1 MTSATLWGKDWGKS
15 IMATKGLTKPL
26 TAALVRSAKAP
37 GKYHDGKGTG
47 LYLRVEPNGSRFW
60 VQRTT
65 VNGKRREIGL
75 GSPPIVSLVEAREE
89 AEANKRL
96 IRRGE
101 DPLAQKRKT
110 RHQKTFREAAR
121 AAHVELAPTWK
132 NPKDRAAFL
141 TTLETYVFPH
151 FGSMPLADVTSA
163 DIRHAILLAREQ
175 APSVAK
181 KLVYR
186 VSAIFKW
193 GIAEGICTT
202 NPATTDAL
210 ALPRVERKVQ
220 HRKALP
226 YSEVTACI
234 ERVHSSGAWLATK
247 LAFEFVV
254 LTACRSGEVRAAM
267 WDEVEFPDG
276 TDATS
281 ATSATSATWVI
292 PLDRMKMKRPHRV
305 PLCAQAMDVLRQ
317 ADRLRNATGLI
328 FPSARGKVLSDMTLS
343 KLIKELG
350 IDADVHGFRTSFR
363 TWAQEQTNY
372 PREIAEAALAHK
384 VGDAVEQAY
393 ARSDLFEKR
402 RAMMAD
408 WAQYLSDQFK
418 SDSLNLV

>member
-1 MTSATLWGKDWGKS
+1 
-15 IMATKGLTKPL
+15 MALNARSGPL
-26 TAALVRSAKAP
+26 TAALVRSAKEP

-101 DPLAQKRKT
+101 DPLAQKRKA
-110 RHQKTFREAAR
+110 RRQKTFEEAAR
-121 AAHVELAPTWK
+121 AAHVELSPTWK
-132 NPKDRAAFL
+132 NSKDRAAFL
-141 TTLETYVFPH
+141 TSMENYIFPR
-151 FGSMPLADVTSA
+151 FGNVPLADVTSA
-163 DIRHAILLAREQ
+163 DVRQAILVAREK
-175 APSVAK
+175 APSIAK
-181 KLVYR
+181 KLIYR
-186 VSAIFKW
+186 TSAVFKW
-193 GIAEGICTT
+193 GIAEGVCIM

-226 YSEVTACI
+226 YVEVADSIRC
-234 ERVHSSGAWLATK
+234 VQSSGAWLATK
-247 LAFEFVV
+247 LAFEFAV

-267 WDEVEFPDG
+267 WDEVEFPEG
-276 TDATS
+276 ATATS
-281 ATSATSATWVI
+281 ATFATWVI
-292 PLDRMKMKRPHRV
+292 PAARMKMKRPHRV
-305 PLCAQAMDVLRQ
+305 PLCAQAVAVLRQ
-317 ADRLRNATGLI
+317 ADSIRNATGLI

-343 KLIKELG
+343 KLVKELG

-363 TWAQEQTNY
+363 TWAQEQTEY

-384 VGDAVEQAY
+384 VGDAVERAY

-408 WAQYLSDQFK
+408 WADYLQ
-418 SDSLNLV
+418 

>member
-1 MTSATLWGKDWGKS
+1 
-15 IMATKGLTKPL
+15 MAHKRLSSSL
-26 TAALVRSAKAP
+26 TAALVRSVKTP

-101 DPLAQKRKT
+101 DPLAKKRKE
-110 RHQKTFREAAR
+110 RRQKTFEEAAR
-121 AAHVELAPTWK
+121 AAHVELSPSWK

-141 TTLETYVFPH
+141 TTLETYIFPH
-151 FGSMPLADVTSA
+151 FGNVPLAEVTSA
-163 DIRHAILLAREQ
+163 DVRQAILLAREK

-186 VSAIFKW
+186 VSSVFKW
-193 GIAEGICTT
+193 GIAEGACQS

-210 ALPRVERKVQ
+210 ALPRVERTVQ
-220 HRKALP
+220 HRKALA
-226 YSEVTACI
+226 YADVADSI
-234 ERVHSSGAWLATK
+234 RRVHASDAWLATK

-254 LTACRSGEVRAAM
+254 LTACRSGEVRLAT
-267 WDEVEFPDG
+267 WDEVEFPEG

-281 ATSATSATWVI
+281 ATFATWVI
-292 PLDRMKMKRPHRV
+292 PADRMKMKRAHRV
-305 PLCAQAMDVLRQ
+305 PLCARAVDLLRQ
-317 ADRLRNATGLI
+317 ADALRNNSGLI
-328 FPSARGKVLSDMTLS
+328 FPSMRGKVLSDMTLS

-363 TWAQEQTNY
+363 TWAQEQTDY
-372 PREIAEAALAHK
+372 PREVAEAALAHK

-402 RAMMAD
+402 RAMLDD
-408 WAQYLSDQFK
+408 WEGYIRRSVR
-418 SDSLNLV
+418 S

>member
-1 MTSATLWGKDWGKS
+1 
-15 IMATKGLTKPL
+15 MALNGRSGPL
-26 TAALVRSAKAP
+26 TAALVRSVKEP

-75 GSPPIVSLVEAREE
+75 GSPPIVSLVEARDE

-101 DPLAQKRKT
+101 DPLAQKRKA
-110 RHQKTFREAAR
+110 RRQKTFEEAAR
-121 AAHVELAPTWK
+121 AAHVELSPTWK
-132 NPKDRAAFL
+132 NPKDRASFL
-141 TTLETYVFPH
+141 TSMETYILPR
-151 FGSMPLADVTSA
+151 FGNVPLADVTSA
-163 DIRHAILLAREQ
+163 DVRQAILLAREK
-175 APSVAK
+175 APGVAK
-181 KLVYR
+181 KLIYR
-186 VSAIFKW
+186 VSAVFKW
-193 GIAEGICTT
+193 GIAEGACVM

-210 ALPRVERKVQ
+210 ALPRVERTVQ
-220 HRKALP
+220 HRKALA
-226 YSEVTACI
+226 YTEVADSI
-234 ERVHSSGAWLATK
+234 LRVQASGAWLATK

-267 WDEVEFPDG
+267 WNEVEFPEG

-281 ATSATSATWVI
+281 ATSATWLVPA
-292 PLDRMKMKRPHRV
+292 DRMKMKRPHRV
-305 PLCAQAMDVLRQ
+305 PLCARAVAVLKQ
-317 ADRLRNATGLI
+317 ADTLRNASGLI

-363 TWAQEQTNY
+363 TWAQEQTDY

-408 WAQYLSDQFK
+408 WADYLR
-418 SDSLNLV
+418 

>member
-1 MTSATLWGKDWGKS
+1 MWGKNWGNMF
-15 IMATKGLTKPL
+15 MALNGRSGPL
-26 TAALVRSAKAP
+26 TAALVRSVKES

-75 GSPPIVSLVEAREE
+75 GSPPMVSLIEAREE

-96 IRRGE
+96 IRRGA
-101 DPLAQKRKT
+101 DPLAQKRNS
-110 RHQKTFREAAR
+110 RRQKTFEEAAR
-121 AAHVELAPTWK
+121 AAHVELSPTWK
-132 NPKDRAAFL
+132 NPKDRASFL
-141 TTLETYVFPH
+141 TTMQTYIFPR
-151 FGSMPLADVTSA
+151 FGGVPLADVTSA
-163 DIRHAILLAREQ
+163 DVRHAILLAREI
-175 APSVAK
+175 APGVAK
-181 KLVYR
+181 KLIYR
-186 VSAIFKW
+186 VSAVFKW
-193 GIAEGICTT
+193 GIAEGACVM

-210 ALPRVERKVQ
+210 ALPRIERTIQ

-226 YSEVTACI
+226 YTEVADSI
-234 ERVHSSGAWLATK
+234 RRVHASGAWLATK

-276 TDATS
+276 TN

-292 PLDRMKMKRPHRV
+292 PIERMKMKRPHRV
-305 PLCAQAMDVLRQ
+305 PLCAQAVALLKK
-317 ADRLRNATGLI
+317 ADSLRNSSGLI

-363 TWAQEQTNY
+363 TWAQERTEY

-393 ARSDLFEKR
+393 ARSDVFEKR
-402 RAMMAD
+402 RAMMTD
-408 WAQYLSDQFK
+408 WSLYLQ
-418 SDSLNLV
+418 

>member
-1 MTSATLWGKDWGKS
+1 MALDQKS
-15 IMATKGLTKPL
+15 GPL
-26 TAALVRSAKAP
+26 TAALVRSAKIP

-89 AEANKRL
+89 AEGNKRL

-101 DPLAQKRKT
+101 DPLAQKRKA
-110 RHQKTFREAAR
+110 RRQKTFEEAAR
-121 AAHVELAPTWK
+121 AAHIELSPTWK
-132 NPKDRAAFL
+132 NPKDRASFL
-141 TTLETYVFPH
+141 TSLQTYIFPR
-151 FGSMPLADVTSA
+151 FGNVPLTEVTSA
-163 DIRHAILLAREQ
+163 DVRQAILLAREK
-175 APSVAK
+175 APGVAK
-181 KLVYR
+181 KLIYR
-186 VSAIFKW
+186 VSAVFKW
-193 GIAEGICTT
+193 GIAEGACVL

-210 ALPRVERKVQ
+210 ALPRVERPVQ

-226 YSEVTACI
+226 YNDVAESI
-234 ERVHSSGAWLATK
+234 QRVHASGAWLATK

-276 TDATS
+276 S
-281 ATSATSATWVI
+281 HATSATSATWVI
-292 PLDRMKMKRPHRV
+292 PAERMKMKRSHRV
-305 PLCAQAMDVLRQ
+305 PLCARAVALLKE
-317 ADRLRNATGLI
+317 ADSLRNSSGLI
-328 FPSARGKVLSDMTLS
+328 FPSLRGKVLSDMTLS

-363 TWAQEQTNY
+363 TWTQEQTNY

-402 RAMMAD
+402 REMMTD
-408 WAQYLSDQFK
+408 WASFLHPQRPTRLGDP
-418 SDSLNLV
+418 L